1 MQNGTHGI
9 LLFAH
14 GSRDARWREPVEA
27 VARRVA
33 EQDPAAQVACAY
45 LELVEPDLPTA
56 AAQMVGNGVASIRVV
71 PLFLGMGKHVREDL
85 PLLLT
90 QLRQAHPAVAFELR
104 KAVGE
109 EPALVDLLARIAL
122 TEG

>member
-1 MQNGTHGI
+1 MNDDAHGI

-33 EQDPAAQVACAY
+33 ERDPAAQVACAY

-56 AAQMVGNGVASIRVV
+56 AARMVHNGAASIRVV

-85 PLLLT
+85 PLILT
-90 QLRQAHPAVAFELR
+90 ELRKAHPAVRFSLG

-109 EPALVDLLARIAL
+109 EPALIDLLAQIAL
-122 TEG
+122 AQG